1 MTQHTVKSWALS
13 VTWSDGKTEGLAVH
27 LPEYLA
33 DELQAYFRELEEHR
47 AECDANDDDEYNW
60 GEDKE
65 VAA

>member
-1 MTQHTVKSWALS
+1 MAQHTIKSWKLS

-33 DELQAYFRELEEHR
+33 EELQAYFQELEQHR
-47 AECDANDDDEYNW
+47 AECDAAEDEYNW
-60 GEDKE
+60 GEDVE

>member
-1 MTQHTVKSWALS
+1 MTTHKIASWRLS
-13 VTWSDGKTEGLAVH
+13 VTWTDGKTEGLAVH

-33 DELQAYFRELEEHR
+33 EELQTYFRELEQHR
-47 AECDANDDDEYNW
+47 AECDESEDEYNW

>member
-1 MTQHTVKSWALS
+1 MTQHTIKSWRLS

-33 DELQAYFRELEEHR
+33 EELQTYFQELEQHR
-47 AECDANDDDEYNW
+47 AECDAAEDEYNW
-60 GEDKE
+60 GEDVE

>member
-1 MTQHTVKSWALS
+1 MKQIIKSWKLS
-13 VTWSDGKTEGLAVH
+13 VTWSDGKTEGLAVD

-33 DELQAYFRELEEHR
+33 DELAIYFAELEQHR
-47 AECDANDDDEYNW
+47 AEIEDEYNW